1 MIGAAARPLMDR
13 ASAALAWWVAELKA
27 TLPRRLRERR
37 RQSFDAAIYLRPDG
51 WTVRHREGTHTE
63 VALGDANALAQAA
76 ALVRGRR
83 KQGRVLLVVP
93 LARCFTRRSEIPRR
107 MLGRATAILA
117 SELEIATPF
126 HSGTAH
132 WDWFAAA
139 PGSEPGLVTVQ
150 QVVLKRRD
158 TEALFTALAQHG
170 VAVTGIAVEDEA
182 TRHRLPVD
190 LIRNDGFMAQET
202 SDFRGARRLLFGA
215 AAAAALAIVPA
226 AFSRQSATLGELDSA
241 IADATDAVALRPGL
255 SRAPMQL
262 IGDALA
268 AKRDWPATAVLNGL
282 AASLPADSHL
292 DHIFL
297 EKDVV
302 TIQGRTVSLHNL
314 ERTLAG
320 ARLFTAGHNTAT
332 PDQGG
337 EGVPF
342 TLRLKVRPISR
353 DPEA

>member
-1 MIGAAARPLMDR
+1 MIGAAARPLLDR
-13 ASAALAWWVAELKA
+13 AGAALAWWLGELKA

-37 RQSFDAAIYLRPDG
+37 RQSFDAAVELHPEG
-51 WTVRHREGTHTE
+51 WTVRHRDGTHTA
-63 VALGDANALAQAA
+63 VALGDAEALAKAA

-117 SELEIATPF
+117 SELEITTPF

-132 WDWFAAA
+132 WDWYAAA
-139 PGSEPGLVTVQ
+139 AGSEPGLVAVQ

-158 TEALFTALAQHG
+158 TEALFSALAQNG
-170 VAVTGIAVEDEA
+170 LAVAGIAVEDEA

-190 LIRNDGFMAQET
+190 LARNDGFVERDAA
-202 SDFRGARRLLFGA
+202 DLGGARRLLFGA
-215 AAAAALAIVPA
+215 AVAAALAIVPA

-241 IADATDAVALRPGL
+241 IADATDAVALKPGL

-262 IGDALA
+262 VGDALA

-302 TIQGRTVSLHNL
+302 TVQGRTMSLHNL

-320 ARLFTAGHNTAT
+320 ARLFTAGHNTAA
-332 PDQGG
+332 PDQGS

-342 TLRLKVRPISR
+342 TLRLKVRPIPR
-353 DPEA
+353 DSEA